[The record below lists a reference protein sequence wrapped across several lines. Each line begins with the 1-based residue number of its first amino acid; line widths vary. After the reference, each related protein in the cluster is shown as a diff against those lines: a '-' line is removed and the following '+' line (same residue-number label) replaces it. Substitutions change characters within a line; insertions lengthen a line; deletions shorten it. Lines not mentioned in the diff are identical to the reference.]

1 MWWKHFS
8 VWVLVEP
15 SKNLF
20 NYKSNIYVSSCRIK
34 LIGRSSR
41 PEVLCKKF
49 VLKISRNSQENT
61 CARASFLINLQTS
74 GLELYLKQK
83 NLAHVP
89 SCEFCDIFK
98 NTFYRTPPLAVWH
111 CLFFSFS
118 CSKRWNTRLFISN
131 TFFQLNLCVA

>member
-1 MWWKHFS
+1 MKK
-8 VWVLVEP
+8 VL
-15 SKNLF
+15 
-20 NYKSNIYVSSCRIK
+20 
-34 LIGRSSR
+34 
-41 PEVLCKKF
+41 
-49 VLKISRNSQENT
+49 LKISRNSQENT

-74 GLELYLKQK
+74 GLELHLKQK

-98 NTFYRTPPLAVWH
+98 NTFYRTLPLAVWH

-131 TFFQLNLCVA
+131 TFFQLNLLKALRQLVWRFLQKWKNALDWKKCRILMFSEIFSPYGHVLASLFRK